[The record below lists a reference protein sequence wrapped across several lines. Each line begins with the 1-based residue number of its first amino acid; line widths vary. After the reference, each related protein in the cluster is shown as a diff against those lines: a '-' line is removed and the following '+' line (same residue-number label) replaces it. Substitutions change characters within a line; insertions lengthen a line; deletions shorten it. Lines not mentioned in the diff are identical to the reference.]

1 MTSLVIDV
9 ETIRPVSVSFN
20 ETSLIVEL
28 ADGRSIA
35 TPLVWYPRLAGATQ
49 QQRQNVELGRVG
61 VRWPGLDEDLSI
73 AGMLAGRRITTGE
86 SRGLGAWRGR
96 LDVPDSFFDT

>member
-1 MTSLVIDV
+1 MTSLVIDIDD
-9 ETIRPVSVSFN
+9 IRPVSVSFT

-35 TPLVWYPRLAGATQ
+35 TPLAWYPRLAMATQ

-61 VRWPGLDEDLSI
+61 VHWPDLDEDLSI
-73 AGMLAGRRITTGE
+73 AGMLAGHR
-86 SRGLGAWRGR
+86 SVAA
-96 LDVPDSFFDT
+96 